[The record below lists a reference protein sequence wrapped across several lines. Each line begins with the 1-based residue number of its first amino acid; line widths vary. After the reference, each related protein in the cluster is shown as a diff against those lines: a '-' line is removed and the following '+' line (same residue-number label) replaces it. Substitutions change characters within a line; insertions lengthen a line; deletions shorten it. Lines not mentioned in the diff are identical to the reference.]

1 MNIPMAYAYKTFI
14 LVEIEGYPGD
24 IPMHHALVLRYCFC
38 SFHIQLLC
46 SFMLV
51 CCIKQRPILL
61 GGRAFEGIGVTRA
74 NDLFIVVIGFR
85 AVCFSRYKSPMGWL
99 ATLANKWPHMVSSVR
114 YGVTLPTGSD
124 LAVKK
129 GVHTL
134 TR

>member
-1 MNIPMAYAYKTFI
+1 MAYAYKTFI
-14 LVEIEGYPGD
+14 LVGIEGYPGD

-85 AVCFSRYKSPMGWL
+85 AVCFFRYKSPNGMASYAGKQMASHGFVSEVRSHSSDWL
-99 ATLANKWPHMVSSVR
+99 RP
-114 YGVTLPTGSD
+114 GSE
-124 LAVKK
+124 K
-129 GVHTL
+129 GSTYLDPVA
-134 TR
+134 